1 MHREESKTTNPILG
15 KRTQSW
21 GAAPAAAGRS
31 QLTLL
36 PLPMAVELGEVD
48 LYAYLLGGAALSCLI
63 AVQWWTPWALLLL
76 CCWYLR
82 YAGLRPTAC
91 AGPPSAPPA
100 ARAANA
106 PAVLGRPEARLCSTP
121 PMILVAGAG
130 CVCAAPLPPTPHTP
144 HPLQRAAEPL
154 NSGAG
159 GRTWTPAA

>member
-1 MHREESKTTNPILG
+1 MQCLLSFQDLRLVPTTHSISCVCKPAHHRAAAALSEA
-15 KRTQSW
+15 Q
-21 GAAPAAAGRS
+21 AAPP
-31 QLTLL
+31 LPITTVVLL
-36 PLPMAVELGEVD
+36 PLIMAVELGEVD

-106 PAVLGRPEARLCSTP
+106 PAVLGRPQLQAGRQVGA
-121 PMILVAGAG
+121 LVQ
-130 CVCAAPLPPTPHTP
+130 PLPHR
-144 HPLQRAAEPL
+144 L
-154 NSGAG
+154 
-159 GRTWTPAA
+159 